1 MARCFLVGFA
11 DRVGADCNGFDPV
24 EMARLSNPDESR
36 CDSGQR
42 LRMTLQTRL
51 QDHSQPLPDPS
62 AWPEDAWIFESLAV
76 PPSSNPLQP
85 LHLSREAA
93 RFIMP
98 PILPFMSGFFP
109 LRLFPDAPHTPERS
123 RQTCQATRA
132 WSLRP

>member
-98 PILPFMSGFFP
+98 PILPFMSGFFS
-109 LRLFPDAPHTPERS
+109 LRLDYSTNRFHSTRS
-123 RQTCQATRA
+123 KGAKLVR
-132 WSLRP
+132 